1 MRPQRHMPPRSDTIE
16 QNLLALRFIG
26 DLAANTDVSD
36 DLNDAGEVAE
46 KKSPPLV
53 SPARN
58 VSLMRL
64 PDGATV

>member
-1 MRPQRHMPPRSDTIE
+1 MLPAPTVELDSPGDVPA
-16 QNLLALRFIG
+16 ALSEPI
-26 DLAANTDVSD
+26 AANTACSD
-36 DLNDAGEVAE
+36 DFNAAGEVAE

-53 SPARN
+53 SPARS